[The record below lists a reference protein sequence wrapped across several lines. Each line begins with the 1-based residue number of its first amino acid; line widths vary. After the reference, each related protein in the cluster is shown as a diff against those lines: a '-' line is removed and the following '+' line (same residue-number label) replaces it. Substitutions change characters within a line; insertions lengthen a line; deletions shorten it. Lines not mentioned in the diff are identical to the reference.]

1 MTRIR
6 QVKTNFTAGEVSPEL
21 LGRGD
26 LRAYDNGALALRNL
40 FIFPTGG
47 ALNVA
52 LPNAA
57 DAVGVMMAVKKS

>member
-26 LRAYDNGALALRNL
+26 LRAYQNGAQDWAGLLQEASSELASYCKR
-40 FIFPTGG
+40 
-47 ALNVA
+47 
-52 LPNAA
+52 
-57 DAVGVMMAVKKS
+57 VKIGKG